1 MNYILILLFFTH
13 QSKSSIVDS
22 KDLEEDSQPTVNNQ
36 EAGQFLLQS
45 YKDAKLDP
53 PESVPLQSSD
63 QTHYQSLDAAQ
74 PRSVATA
81 GFAFGWVA
89 VVGLLIFA
97 AANTLII
104 GSTLAVTYAVY
115 NSLVFLVNLAV
126 PWVAAWA
133 TGLIWGVV
141 G

>member
-1 MNYILILLFFTH
+1 MNYIVILLLFTH

-22 KDLEEDSQPTVNNQ
+22 KGLEEDSQPIVKSQ
-36 EAGQFLLQS
+36 EAGKFLLQS
-45 YKDAKLDP
+45 QKDTKLDP
-53 PESVPLQSSD
+53 PDSVHLHSSD
-63 QTHYQSLDAAQ
+63 QNQYQTLDTAQ
-74 PRSVATA
+74 PRSIATA

-97 AANTLII
+97 VANTLII
-104 GSTLAVTYAVY
+104 GSTLAVTYALY